1 MGKKAP
7 RDLVAALE
15 AAGWKRRQAMKV
27 LNISKQTLWRALQK
41 RPELARLLDLSPR
54 DLARGLEACAG
65 DVARFARE
73 VDVPEALLARRLIGL
88 GRR

>member
-1 MGKKAP
+1 
-7 RDLVAALE
+7 
-15 AAGWKRRQAMKV
+15 MKV

-54 DLARGLEACAG
+54 DLVRGLEAFAG

-73 VDVPEALLARRLIGL
+73 VDVPEALLARRLLGL